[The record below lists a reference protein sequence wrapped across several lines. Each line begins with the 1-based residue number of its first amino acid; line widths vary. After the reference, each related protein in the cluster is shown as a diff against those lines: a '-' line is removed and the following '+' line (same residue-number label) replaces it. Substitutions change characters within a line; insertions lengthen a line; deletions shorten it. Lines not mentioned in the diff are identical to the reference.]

1 MAELINMN
9 PTVSHDKTVACMKIT
24 IKKKMSIS
32 NRIIFNM

>member
-1 MAELINMN
+1 MAELIHMN

-24 IKKKMSIS
+24 IKKTMSFS